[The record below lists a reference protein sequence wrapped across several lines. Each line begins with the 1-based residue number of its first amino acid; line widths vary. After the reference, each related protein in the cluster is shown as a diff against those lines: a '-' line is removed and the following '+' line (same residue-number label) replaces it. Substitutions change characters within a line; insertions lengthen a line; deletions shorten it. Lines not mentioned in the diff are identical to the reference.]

1 MPVVGLGYVGLD
13 AHDLD
18 AWRRFATEVLAMQ
31 VIECGADVLALR
43 MDERCQRVLIQH
55 GGFRSGPLGMGHAVF
70 HVEDIDAASRFYRE
84 LLDLQRRR
92 FH

>member
-31 VIECGADVLALR
+31 V
-43 MDERCQRVLIQH
+43 
-55 GGFRSGPLGMGHAVF
+55 
-70 HVEDIDAASRFYRE
+70 